1 MRSDFLRNEI
11 EADIVVRERNL
22 TLIKTLPS
30 RYPDFRMED
39 KACWERCSFPIIYA
53 EWEGFFVSAFQLYL
67 REINKLGLKIHELSK
82 HYLLRETECR
92 FRQLKEYPKEMK
104 KRQNFLLDLMTYFRE
119 DTPMFLK
126 LDVNTESNL
135 GYGIMN
141 GILNYFNLST
151 VEDHI
156 DHDAYSLKDDMDKFM
171 LYTRNGIA
179 HGDPTV
185 TVSTED
191 ITKAMSLVKRLM
203 NVIEDVLCEG
213 FDNEVYKM

>member
-1 MRSDFLRNEI
+1 
-11 EADIVVRERNL
+11 
-22 TLIKTLPS
+22 
-30 RYPDFRMED
+30 
-39 KACWERCSFPIIYA
+39 
-53 EWEGFFVSAFQLYL
+53 
-67 REINKLGLKIHELSK
+67 
-82 HYLLRETECR
+82 
-92 FRQLKEYPKEMK
+92 
-104 KRQNFLLDLMTYFRE
+104 MTYFRE

-156 DHDAYSLKDDMDKFM
+156 DHEMPIHLRMIWTKFM

-191 ITKAMSLVKRLM
+191 ITKAISLVKRLM

>member
-1 MRSDFLRNEI
+1 M
-11 EADIVVRERNL
+11 
-22 TLIKTLPS
+22 
-30 RYPDFRMED
+30 
-39 KACWERCSFPIIYA
+39 
-53 EWEGFFVSAFQLYL
+53 SAFQLYL

-191 ITKAMSLVKRLM
+191 ITKAISLVKRLM